1 MSTHARVLLAALAA
15 AMLMFSGC
23 KGEEEYTEPEAFSFV
38 VYPGS
43 RYLGQLTDT
52 AKKVHKSL
60 RPDQEPPPLV
70 LVQIKLFD
78 DHSLSSLAIGR
89 LDRSEIFAAAAHDY
103 DRLAGIWDW
112 YVGPRRSD

>member
-1 MSTHARVLLAALAA
+1 MVADI
-15 AMLMFSGC
+15 
-23 KGEEEYTEPEAFSFV
+23 GEV
-38 VYPGS
+38 V
-43 RYLGQLTDT
+43 T
-52 AKKVHKSL
+52 
-60 RPDQEPPPLV
+60 
-70 LVQIKLFD
+70 IKLFD

>member
-1 MSTHARVLLAALAA
+1 LELATLQRRRSKIPT
-15 AMLMFSGC
+15 LQRRR
-23 KGEEEYTEPEAFSFV
+23 
-38 VYPGS
+38 S
-43 RYLGQLTDT
+43 RPL
-52 AKKVHKSL
+52 
-60 RPDQEPPPLV
+60 PDQEPPPLV

-89 LDRSEIFAAAAHDY
+89 LDRSEIFAAAAHDD